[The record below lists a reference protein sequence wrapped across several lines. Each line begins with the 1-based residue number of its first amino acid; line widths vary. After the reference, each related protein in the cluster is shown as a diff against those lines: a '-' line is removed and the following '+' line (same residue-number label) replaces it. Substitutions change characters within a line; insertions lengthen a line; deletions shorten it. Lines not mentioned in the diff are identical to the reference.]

1 MNQDTPK
8 GQVTVWLDHH
18 QKGTSAVSTLMFSS
32 YAMLAAF
39 STYFCMYAFRKP
51 FAAASYD
58 GLEFLGTGMT
68 LKATFLIS
76 QIIGYTISKYLGCK
90 YCSEISRRNQSR
102 MLIGMIVVAELSLL
116 AFAVLPPNLKVLAIF
131 VNGLPL
137 GMVWGLVSRYL
148 EGRKTAELLFAG
160 LSCSYIVASSSV
172 KTVGSWIMEQGV
184 NEFWMP
190 VVTGG
195 IFILPYMAAVYF
207 LNQLPLPTE
216 EDEAS
221 RSRRTIMDS
230 QDRIIFLKQFMG
242 GMLLLMLL
250 YFFLT
255 AYRDFRDNY
264 MPEIFAAMGYP
275 PEPTLFSKADWPVA
289 FGIMVVMAL
298 LGVVKNHRRGV
309 MAVFVVMLSGM
320 ILMGGATLLRDAG
333 GLHGFFGE
341 DVTLNNDDLTY
352 TIRDEK
358 GNKTFWIHRNTKK
371 VIVENEPWQTL
382 NDMDEDIQKK
392 LQQLN
397 SKASDRVSDPGVVLT
412 LDDGD
417 LTYII
422 RGEKG
427 NKTFSIHRK
436 TKEVVVDNK
445 PWQTL
450 DNMDEETQQRL
461 RQLNSKASGGIWWMI
476 LIGFGAYLAYVPFGA
491 VLFERIMASTK
502 AAGTAVFAIYLCD
515 AIGYTGSVGIQLYK
529 DLGQAELDYFEFLR
543 LFTYVT
549 ATLGTFLFILSAIY
563 FHGKSRPHLLVK
575 DERLADADEDT
586 SVL

>member
-1 MNQDTPK
+1 MAGEVNQGRITR
-8 GQVTVWLDHH
+8 WLDEH
-18 QKGTSAVSTLMFSS
+18 QRGSSKRSTIVFSV

-51 FAAASYD
+51 FAVAKYNGMDFFST
-58 GLEFLGTGMT
+58 GLT
-68 LKATFLIS
+68 LKSAFLIS

-90 YCSEISRRNQSR
+90 YCSEISRSKQSKV
-102 MLIGMIVVAELSLL
+102 LVAMIVVAELSLL
-116 AFAVLPPNLKVLAIF
+116 AFAVLPENLKVLAIF

-172 KTVGSWIMEQGV
+172 KTIGGWLMESGV
-184 NEFWMP
+184 PDFWMP
-190 VVTGG
+190 VAIGA
-195 IFILPYMAAVYF
+195 IFLLPYMVAVFF
-207 LNQLPLPTE
+207 LNQLPLPSE
-216 EDEAS
+216 EDETN
-221 RSRRTIMDS
+221 RNKRTTMDS
-230 QDRIIFLKQFMG
+230 QDRMIFLKQFLL
-242 GMLLLMLL
+242 GMLMLMLL

-298 LGVVKNHRRGV
+298 LGLVKNHRRGV

-320 ILMGGATLLRDAG
+320 ILMGGATLLRDVGA
-333 GLHGFFGE
+333 LHGFFGE
-341 DVTLNNDDLTY
+341 DVTLRNDDLTY

-358 GNKTFWIHRNTKK
+358 GNKTFWIHRNTKE
-371 VIVENEPWQTL
+371 VIVENEPWHTL
-382 NDMDEDIQKK
+382 NDMDEGIQQK

-397 SKASDRVSDPGVVLT
+397 SKASDRAGDSEVDLT
-412 LDDGD
+412 LDDDD
-417 LTYII
+417 LTYTI
-422 RGEKG
+422 RDEKG

-436 TKEVVVDNK
+436 TKEVIVDNK

-450 DNMDEETQQRL
+450 DNMDEETQQRF
-461 RQLNSKASGGIWWMI
+461 RQLNSKASGGLWWMI

-502 AAGTAVFAIYLCD
+502 AAGTAVFAIYICD
-515 AIGYTGSVGIQLYK
+515 ALGYTGSVGIQLYK

-543 LFTYVT
+543 LFTYFM
-549 ATLGTFLFILSAIY
+549 AILGTVLFILSAIY
-563 FHGKSRPHLLVK
+563 FYGKSKSHLLAGPTG
-575 DERLADADEDT
+575 LAPPAENN
-586 SVL
+586 